1 MEKNEILYHG
11 GIVEVK
17 APLVNVGRPD
27 LDFGQGFYVTNNREQ
42 AEKWTVAKASRR
54 KDQKAVVNV
63 YHFDTEAF
71 SSVKYAMKVFDEYN
85 RDWLDFVADSR
96 KGKSPWMNW
105 DWIEGGIAND
115 SVITTVDA
123 YVDGFITSE
132 QAIDRL
138 VKEELHHQIC
148 IRNQEIID
156 RYLVFEKYEEI

>member
-1 MEKNEILYHG
+1 MKLDKVNMVFKKPGSLLKDKFIHVLRDISLEIYEG
-11 GIVEVK
+11 
-17 APLVNVGRPD
+17 
-27 LDFGQGFYVTNNREQ
+27 
-42 AEKWTVAKASRR
+42 
-54 KDQKAVVNV
+54 QKAIINV
-63 YHFDTEAF
+63 YRFEIEAF

-96 KGKSPWMNW
+96 KGKSPWMDW

-138 VKEELHHQIC
+138 VKEELRHQIC